1 MIDDNFLG
9 KGFDMSEVFG
19 TPHGGEL
26 VSLLVDPERSKILKE
41 LSRDLK
47 SLTLSRQRVA
57 DLELLMNGAFS
68 PLRGFMRNT
77 DYESVLDRMRVQ
89 NGLLW
94 PMPVSLDISE
104 AEAGCLEPGQ
114 SIALRDSE
122 GFMLAVMHIEDLWE
136 IDKTKEAELIYGTQ
150 DRAHPGVDFL
160 FNSVG
165 THYIGGPIEGLQL
178 PIHSAFKR
186 HRHTPMELRALFKKL
201 GWRRIVGFQTRNPV
215 HRAQFEMTIRAMGAA
230 KANLLLHPVALRA
243 KPGDI
248 DYYTRIHC
256 YLAVSKHYPPN
267 MMLLSL
273 LPLAMRM
280 AGPREALWHAI
291 IRKNYGCT
299 HFIVGRNH
307 ACPGQR
313 NDGSFFYP
321 PEAAKDL
328 AQAYSEELDIGI
340 IPFEEMVYVVD
351 EDIYMPVSEVPPTS
365 QVRFL
370 SDDAFHQKLR
380 TSRRIPE
387 WFTFPEVVDAIQ
399 KAYPPRHKQGFT
411 IFLTGLSGAGKSTIA
426 RILYARFLEMASRPV
441 TLLDGDIIR
450 RNLSSELGFSKE
462 HRDLNVRRIGFVA
475 SEITKNRGIAICAPI
490 APYASTRRQI
500 RERIETTGGFVE
512 VHVGTPV
519 EVCESRDRKG
529 LYAKARAG
537 LIKGFTGVD
546 DPYEAP
552 VNPEVYIDTTAMTP
566 DEAVQEVLLYLERAG
581 FVR

>member
-1 MIDDNFLG
+1 
-9 KGFDMSEVFG
+9 MSEVFG

-77 DYESVLDRMRVQ
+77 DYESVLDRMRLQ

-160 FNSVG
+160 FSSVG

-186 HRHTPMELRALFKKL
+186 HRHTPIELRALFKKL
-201 GWRRIVGFQTRNPV
+201 GWRRIVGFQTRNPL

-313 NDGSFFYP
+313 DDGSFFYP

-340 IPFEEMVYVVD
+340 IPFEKWSMWWMRISTCRSVRSHRRVRCVFYRMTPSIKSLEQVAVFRNGLLFRKLLMPSRKPTRQ
-351 EDIYMPVSEVPPTS
+351 DINKVLPYSSRDFPVPES
-365 QVRFL
+365 QPSLV
-370 SDDAFHQKLR
+370 S
-380 TSRRIPE
+380 S
-387 WFTFPEVVDAIQ
+387 
-399 KAYPPRHKQGFT
+399 
-411 IFLTGLSGAGKSTIA
+411 
-426 RILYARFLEMASRPV
+426 M
-441 TLLDGDIIR
+441 LD
-450 RNLSSELGFSKE
+450 FSKWQV
-462 HRDLNVRRIGFVA
+462 VR
-475 SEITKNRGIAICAPI
+475 
-490 APYASTRRQI
+490 
-500 RERIETTGGFVE
+500 
-512 VHVGTPV
+512 
-519 EVCESRDRKG
+519 
-529 LYAKARAG
+529 
-537 LIKGFTGVD
+537 
-546 DPYEAP
+546 
-552 VNPEVYIDTTAMTP
+552 
-566 DEAVQEVLLYLERAG
+566 
-581 FVR
+581 